1 MFNIG
6 GILLLYFQAMAG
18 FQRQPGAVNRIMA
31 GVLAIVQ

>member
-6 GILLLYFQAMAG
+6 GILPQYFQAMAG
-18 FQRQPGAVNRIMA
+18 FQWQPGAVNRIMA

>member
-6 GILLLYFQAMAG
+6 GILSLYFQAMAG
-18 FQRQPGAVNRIMA
+18 FQWQHGAVNRIMA